1 MRYEFHPDAQAEF
14 IEAAAYYETEV
25 PGLGERFGDEVRR
38 GIELLMNQPEIAPRI
53 DAQLRR
59 LVLTRFPYSLIF
71 AVTSDAIQIIAI
83 AHAHRRPGY
92 WQLRAGAY

>member
-1 MRYEFHPDAQAEF
+1 M
-14 IEAAAYYETEV
+14 
-25 PGLGERFGDEVRR
+25 RR

-83 AHAHRRPGY
+83 LHIVGPATGSSGQARTD
-92 WQLRAGAY
+92 LL